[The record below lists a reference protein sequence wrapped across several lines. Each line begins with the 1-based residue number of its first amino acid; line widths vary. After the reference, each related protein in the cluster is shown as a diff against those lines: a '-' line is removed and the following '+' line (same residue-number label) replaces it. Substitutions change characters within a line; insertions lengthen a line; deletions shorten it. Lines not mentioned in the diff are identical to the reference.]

1 MPETIHILC
10 VDDEINIL
18 NTIRRQ
24 LCDLD
29 VEVHTALLAE
39 EGLRFLHRTEQ
50 RVHVVVSDF
59 RMPGMN
65 GVEFLKTVSR
75 EWPAVTRILLSGFAD
90 GEAVQE
96 LLEQKKLFAFVNKPW
111 KAEELQKI
119 IVEAAVLSLDAQNTG
134 LLSDRLSL
142 AMEVTR

>member
-29 VEVHTALLAE
+29 VEVHAALSAE
-39 EGLRFLHRTEQ
+39 EGLRFLHRTEP
-50 RVHVVVSDF
+50 VHVVVSDF

-65 GVEFLKTVSR
+65 GVEFLKRVSCER
-75 EWPAVTRILLSGFAD
+75 PAVTRILLSGFAD
-90 GEAVQE
+90 AEAVQK
-96 LLEQKKLFAFVNKPW
+96 LLEQKKMFAFLNKPW

-119 IVEAAVLSLDAQNTG
+119 IVEAAARSLDGRNTG
-134 LLSDRLSL
+134 LLSNGLPL
-142 AMEVTR
+142 AIEVTR